1 MALEYF
7 IQIIIR
13 ILGFLFPISTISRIS
28 QISLSYICLASYK
41 PVKGLS
47 MPTEGYLSSRKE
59 KDAERGGNCF
69 LGRFVLLQVIS
80 EFSEYFRLGR
90 LSRIVRVRRRQS
102 IIIKKSPTFN
112 RRDFRDRDRIQTC
125 NRLIRS
131 QLLYSVEL
139 RGHSLFFSDFQ
150 VIAAGFKPA
159 TG

>member
-13 ILGFLFPISTISRIS
+13 ILEFLFPISTISRIS

-41 PVKGLS
+41 PVKGFS
-47 MPTEGYLSSRKE
+47 MPAEGYLSPRKE
-59 KDAERGGNCF
+59 KGAERGGNCF
-69 LGRFVLLQVIS
+69 LGQFVLSQVIS

-102 IIIKKSPTFN
+102 IIIKKVPPLIGGTFV
-112 RRDFRDRDRIQTC
+112 T
-125 NRLIRS
+125 
-131 QLLYSVEL
+131 
-139 RGHSLFFSDFQ
+139 
-150 VIAAGFKPA
+150 ATGFKPV